1 MNFIFFTYLQ
11 NAVAKKKSFQL
22 FDSDDDDDEVMKDD
36 DQQDADVIQFEKPQY
51 EGKHGA
57 KVR

>member
-1 MNFIFFTYLQ
+1 MNFIFFTYHQ

-22 FDSDDDDDEVMKDD
+22 FDSGDEDEDDTKNG
-36 DQQDADVIQFEKPQY
+36 DQQDADGIQFEKPQY